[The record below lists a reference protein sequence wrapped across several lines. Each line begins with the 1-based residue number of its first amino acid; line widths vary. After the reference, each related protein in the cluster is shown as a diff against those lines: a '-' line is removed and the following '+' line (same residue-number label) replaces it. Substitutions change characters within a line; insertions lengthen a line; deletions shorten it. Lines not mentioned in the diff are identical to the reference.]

1 MPIRYVPVRQ
11 GFADIPRSRTGE
23 GSLTMKQYGT
33 DTVRCM
39 SSRCARMYRMN
50 ALGVD
55 KVEMSLPLRVSWS
68 LLL

>member
-1 MPIRYVPVRQ
+1 
-11 GFADIPRSRTGE
+11 
-23 GSLTMKQYGT
+23 MKQYGT